1 MKIIKRLSF
10 LVSSV
15 LIIAILFSFNT
26 ESILSKLKSLSYLIR
41 LVDNY
46 YVEDVELNKIIDGAM
61 HGMLDELDP
70 HSQYIPSE
78 EFKMMQESLVGEFE
92 GIGIEFAILDGYIT
106 VISPIPGTPSDK
118 AGLIGGDKII
128 KINGKSAY
136 KISQDE
142 VFQKLR
148 GPKNSSVNV
157 TISRIGVEDPFNI
170 VLIRD
175 KIPIYSVM
183 AAFIYNDDIGYIKI
197 NRFAQNTYGEFV
209 NALESL
215 ENKGM
220 NQLILDLRNNGGGLM
235 DQAISMVDLFINS
248 KDTILF
254 TKGRIYD
261 ANDTFYAT
269 RNRHD
274 KKYPVVVLLNRA
286 SASASEIVA
295 GAFQDLDRGIVVG
308 ETSFGKGL
316 VQKQFIL
323 DDGSAARIT
332 IAKYYTPS
340 GRLIQRDF
348 SEGIDEYYL
357 NLGENNREASDSLLS
372 QLPQFKTKSGR
383 TVFGGGGITPDV
395 HSPLNLDYTSETQQI
410 LSNPNR
416 LLFKYAHSVK
426 NNFQKLSFEEF
437 KNTTTNKNKIVT
449 INNFIDWILKQDE
462 KLDVTVDA
470 INQDWPYLKNRIFS
484 EIASYYWGKDAFYN
498 VLLFEDSQFQ
508 ASLDN
513 LYEAKQLIE

>member
-1 MKIIKRLSF
+1 MKIIYRLSV
-10 LVSSV
+10 LVIST
-15 LIIAILFSFNT
+15 LIITICFSFNT

-41 LVDNY
+41 LIDNY

-61 HGMLDELDP
+61 HGMLYELDP
-70 HSQYIPSE
+70 HSQYIPLE
-78 EFKMMQESLVGEFE
+78 EFKLMQESLVGEFE

-118 AGLIGGDKII
+118 AGLIGGDKIT
-128 KINGKSAY
+128 KINGESAY
-136 KISQDE
+136 KITQDE
-142 VFQKLR
+142 VFKKLR
-148 GPKNSSVNV
+148 GPKNSSVTV
-157 TISRIGVEDPFNI
+157 TISRIGSEDPFNI

-175 KIPIYSVM
+175 KIPIYSVLASFM
-183 AAFIYNDDIGYIKI
+183 YNNDLGYIKI
-197 NRFAQNTYGEFV
+197 NRFAQNTYEELV
-209 NALESL
+209 EVLDSL

-235 DQAISMVDLFINS
+235 DQAIDIVDLFVNS
-248 KDTILF
+248 QDTILF

-261 ANDTFYAT
+261 ANDIFYAT
-269 RNRHD
+269 KNKHD
-274 KKYPVVVLLNRA
+274 KKYPVIVMLNRA

-348 SEGIDEYYL
+348 SGGIDEYYL
-357 NLGENNREASDSLLS
+357 NLGETNREASDSTLS
-372 QLPQFKTKSGR
+372 ILPHFKTNSGR
-383 TVFGGGGITPDV
+383 TVYGGGGITPDIYI
-395 HSPLNLDYTSETQQI
+395 PLNLDYSNKTQEI

-416 LLFKYAHSVK
+416 LIFKYAHSIKDNYK
-426 NNFQKLSFEEF
+426 NLSFDEF
-437 KNTTTNKNKIVT
+437 KKLNNYNIA
-449 INNFIDWILKQDE
+449 IGNFIDWLKVSDAKLSIDE
-462 KLDVTVDA
+462 DTISD
-470 INQDWPYLKNRIFS
+470 DWLYLKNRILS
-484 EIASYYWGKDAFYN
+484 EIANHHWGKDAFYN
-498 VLLFEDSQFQ
+498 ILLLQDIQFQ
-508 ASLDN
+508 EAYSN
-513 LYEAKQLIE
+513 LSAAKQLID